1 MANINI
7 PKVIL
12 VIIESMSCVVRSI
25 GKMSF
30 FFLRARK
37 NGAMKL
43 NSIYNMPGYI

>member
-7 PKVIL
+7 PEVIL

-25 GKMSF
+25 GKIFFFF

-43 NSIYNMPGYI
+43 NSI